1 MNKELICITC
11 PIGCHLC
18 VVIDE
23 AGEIINVSGNG
34 CPRGAI
40 YAKKELTSPV
50 RVLTSTVK
58 IEGAAH
64 PLLPIYSKEP
74 LPKEK
79 IAEAMNIIN
88 QTVIQAPI
96 KMGDV
101 VIADIA
107 ATGIDILA
115 SCDMKKQCSS

>member
-1 MNKELICITC
+1 MINKELICITC
-11 PIGCHLC
+11 PIGCHLNII
-18 VVIDE
+18 IDDN
-23 AGEIINVSGNG
+23 GQITDISGNG

-40 YAKKELTSPV
+40 YAKKELTAPV

-58 IEGAAH
+58 IKGAAH
-64 PLLPIYSKEP
+64 PLLPVYSREA

-79 IAEAMNIIN
+79 IAEAMNIIR

-115 SCDMKKQCSS
+115 SCDM